1 MAFCRVLDTLGIMK
15 YCHHKYSCISY
26 PHSAE
31 NTCSR
36 VCPCCLYSYMGL
48 LSDTYYCGL
57 RMHRECQERVP
68 HHRGLTIPTCIVPRC
83 MPGSLTRGFIWSR
96 WWGKRSRHS
105 RRMCNLQFYVPGKR
119 PMVGLLFR
127 DMARTLIFQACKHP
141 FKAFCIFQWFCCQT
155 WYGVSDYSLRAY
167 ENASRL
173 RSECWHTVTA
183 QLITH
188 GGMRLLSTL
197 DSDSRWL
204 HMATAIWFI
213 SVTDI
218 IPSVRF

>member
-48 LSDTYYCGL
+48 LPDAYYCGL
-57 RMHRECQERVP
+57 PMHRECQERVP

-83 MPGSLTRGFIWSR
+83 MPGSLTRGFIWNR
-96 WWGKRSRHS
+96 WWGKCSRHS
-105 RRMCNLQFYVPGKR
+105 RRMCKMQFYVPGKR

-127 DMARTLIFQACKHP
+127 DMARTLIFQTCKHP
-141 FKAFCIFQWFCCQT
+141 FKAFCIFQWFCCQI

-167 ENASRL
+167 ENACMASKRVLAHSDSTINNSWWHEAPFDSRL
-173 RSECWHTVTA
+173 RQSM
-183 QLITH
+183 ITH
-188 GGMRLLSTL
+188 GNCHMIWYLSLT
-197 DSDSRWL
+197 
-204 HMATAIWFI
+204 
-213 SVTDI
+213 
-218 IPSVRF
+218 